1 MNDIFDYDEY
11 DVPKKN
17 NVLLDT
23 NNSKDNKTDKTNKTK
38 SSKTKKVKKTNANKN
53 SDNLNPEDKK
63 NLIISIILII
73 VLVGLV
79 VAIVFYT
86 KSVKKNNN
94 NTPNSGNNSNPNT
107 EIKNNTEEE
116 KKVSIIDVDSNT
128 RPYAVMINCH
138 NAALPQ
144 AGLNNAYIVYE
155 LMVEGGIT
163 RMMALFKDKDVDK
176 IGSVR
181 SARTQYLDYVYENDA
196 IYAHAGGAADADRR
210 LANENI
216 NHVDVDGAYGIR
228 DKSLNRAWEHKLFTT
243 TNLIKKGATAKGYRL
258 TTDTKSLLKYTAK
271 EIDMTK
277 YNSSVANNISIKYSD
292 YRTSNYTYDSSS
304 KTYLRSMNSTKNT
317 DLVTGEQYKVKNI
330 LVYAVNYSSYCD
342 HGYCL
347 YQKIDNVGTGEGLY
361 ITDGYS
367 VPIIWEKPS
376 KNAKTTYKL
385 KETGKELELND
396 GNTYIQIYP
405 TSGKLAIN

>member
-11 DVPKKN
+11 ESPKKD

-23 NNSKDNKTDKTNKTK
+23 NSKDNKSNKNND
-38 SSKTKKVKKTNANKN
+38 VKKINKSKN
-53 SDNLNPEDKK
+53 SNNLNPEDKK
-63 NLIISIILII
+63 NLIKSIVLII
-73 VLVGLV
+73 VLIGLV
-79 VAIVFYT
+79 FAIIFYT
-86 KSVKKNNN
+86 KSTKKDNNN
-94 NTPNSGNNSNPNT
+94 SNSGNNSNPNT
-107 EIKNNTEEE
+107 EIKDNTLEE
-116 KKVSIIDVDSNT
+116 KKVSIIDIDSNT

-228 DKSLNRAWEHKLFTT
+228 DTSLKRAWEHKLFTT

-361 ITDGYS
+361 ITNGYS

-405 TSGKLAIN
+405 TSGKLTIN

>member
-11 DVPKKN
+11 ESPKKD

-23 NNSKDNKTDKTNKTK
+23 NSKDNK
-38 SSKTKKVKKTNANKN
+38 SNKN
-53 SDNLNPEDKK
+53 KDIKKNNKSKNSNNLNPEDKK
-63 NLIISIILII
+63 NLIKSIILIV
-73 VLVGLV
+73 VLIGLV
-79 VAIVFYT
+79 FAIIFYT
-86 KSVKKNNN
+86 KSTKKDNNN
-94 NTPNSGNNSNPNT
+94 SNSGNNSNPNT

-116 KKVSIIDVDSNT
+116 KKVSIIDIDSNT

-163 RMMALFKDKDVDK
+163 RMMALFKDRDVDK

-196 IYAHAGGAADADRR
+196 IYAHAGWAADAERKI
-210 LANENI
+210 NSENI
-216 NHVDVDGAYGIR
+216 NHVDVDGAYGVR
-228 DKSLNRAWEHKLFTT
+228 DTSLNRAWEHKLFTT

-277 YNSSVANNISIKYSD
+277 YNSSVANNVSIKYSD
-292 YRTSNYTYDSSS
+292 YRTSNYTYDSTS

-317 DLVTGEQYKVKNI
+317 DLITGEQYKVKNI
-330 LVYAVNYSSYCD
+330 LVYAVNYSNYCD
-342 HGYCL
+342 HGNCK

-405 TSGKLAIN
+405 TSGKLTIN